1 MMSRCILGRDYYF
14 YKGIIMKHTTILS
27 IATFQAYL
35 LCLVGLLLGILYS
48 FGGLL
53 IDTLVSIGSI
63 NSVTAG
69 TPGLSYGTL
78 LAFGALIGMPV
89 IGALLGFVLGVVE
102 GILYRTAK
110 KIVPAVDK
118 MFTNN

>member
-1 MMSRCILGRDYYF
+1 
-14 YKGIIMKHTTILS
+14 MKHTTILS
-27 IATFQAYL
+27 IATFQAHL

-53 IDTLVSIGSI
+53 IDTLVSIGWVDSMA
-63 NSVTAG
+63 AG

-89 IGALLGFVLGVVE
+89 IGALFGFALGLLEGVLYKLFKALFPN
-102 GILYRTAK
+102 ISLR
-110 KIVPAVDK
+110 I
-118 MFTNN
+118 